1 MTLTRL
7 RKRELLPFWLV
18 GVCVWAASS
27 QAQPPDQVNEIAR
40 IRRILARAHQAM
52 AEVHDY
58 RGTLIKRERFGDELL
73 NEVIAFKFSRPYK
86 IYAKYLQPNEGREA
100 LYVRGWNR
108 GRVRAHK
115 GSVPNFSVNLHP
127 RGRIA
132 MQNNHHPITSFGLES
147 ILQES
152 ERNIRRGIVRGDVR
166 FRVANGGL
174 VHGDATVCIEAETT
188 MPGDG
193 REVTVRRDENLWE
206 LAKRVRQ
213 NMYVILHHND
223 DIDSPNDVR
232 AGQRVFVPYHYASRG
247 QYCFS
252 RNRHVLIRATSWDHY
267 GKLYESYEHPD
278 LELNP
283 GLSDADFDPQNEEY
297 DF

>member
-1 MTLTRL
+1 MTRTRL
-7 RKRELLPFWLV
+7 GRKGLFPFLFA
-18 GVCVWAASS
+18 GVWAWAACSY
-27 QAQPPDQVNEIAR
+27 AQPPDQSKEIAR
-40 IRRILARAHQAM
+40 IARILAQARHAM

-58 RGTLIKRERFGDELL
+58 RGTLIKRERFGDEVLK
-73 NEVIAFKFSRPYK
+73 EVIAFKFSRPYK
-86 IYAKYLQPNEGREA
+86 VYTKYLQPNEGREA
-100 LYVRGWNR
+100 LFVRGWNR

-115 GSVPNFSVNLHP
+115 GSVPDFPVSLHP

-132 MQNNHHPITSFGLES
+132 MKNNHHPITSFGLES
-147 ILQES
+147 ILRES
-152 ERNIRRGIVRGDVR
+152 ERNIRRGIIRGDVI

-174 VHGDATVCIEAETT
+174 VYGEAMVCIEVETT
-188 MPGDG
+188 KRGDG

-206 LAKRVRQ
+206 LAKRARQ

-223 DIDSPNDVR
+223 DIDSPTDIR
-232 AGQRVFVPYHYASRG
+232 AGEKVFVPYHYASRG

-252 RNRHVLIRATSWDHY
+252 KNRHLLIRTTSWDHY
-267 GKLYESYEHPD
+267 GKLYESYEHRD

-283 GLSDADFDPQNEEY
+283 GLTDADFDPRNEEY